1 MMRTTH
7 FLSPC
12 DAFTFPADSRSLR
25 PGSGVD
31 LRADQAG
38 THDQPHPRF
47 EVRRVN
53 PSQAY
58 SADNALTNRQA
69 QSVIAR
75 FRRLLIGT
83 IKVREKVI
91 SEGSLLPCGKPQ
103 MRRNARSI
111 VSRSISPTV
120 VANPNT
126 ALATKAFAN
135 QARSKGGH
143 PTPHHDTAVNSSIR
157 THSRMWITRSCFGVR
172 APQVLGIS
180 SRCTT
185 FHRSISRQ
193 AVPVLSFLMAGV
205 IRVSTL
211 QSCQKWRPATPS

>member
-1 MMRTTH
+1 M
-7 FLSPC
+7 
-12 DAFTFPADSRSLR
+12 
-25 PGSGVD
+25 
-31 LRADQAG
+31 
-38 THDQPHPRF
+38 
-47 EVRRVN
+47 N

-211 QSCQKWRPATPS
+211 QSCQKWPPATPS